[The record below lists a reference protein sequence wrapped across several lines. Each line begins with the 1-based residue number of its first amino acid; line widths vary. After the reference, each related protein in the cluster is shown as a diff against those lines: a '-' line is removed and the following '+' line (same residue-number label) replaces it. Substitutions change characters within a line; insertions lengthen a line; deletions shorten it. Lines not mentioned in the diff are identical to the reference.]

1 MLKEWTPILVEL
13 YEFVWTSEAEQVI
26 ADRVCL
32 RFMFC
37 FWCVVCEPILTFL
50 DVIIVQNRSD
60 APVSLFQL
68 YLLEICFMSCYLV
81 CWVVS
86 QFWHFWTSSLCKR
99 ARMHLFHSFNF
110 ICLRYVSCPAFYVL
124 WANFDI
130 FGRHHCAKSSDAP
143 VSLFQLQCNTR
154 SNCWKICQLSLL
166 F

>member
-1 MLKEWTPILVEL
+1 MLKEWTPILVKL

-68 YLLEICFMSCYLV
+68 HLLEICFMSCFL
-81 CWVVS
+81 CVVS

-99 ARMHLFHSFNF
+99 ARMHLFHYFNCSATQDQIAGKFVSWACSFKVNQ
-110 ICLRYVSCPAFYVL
+110 ILDVVS
-124 WANFDI
+124 W
-130 FGRHHCAKSSDAP
+130 
-143 VSLFQLQCNTR
+143 QL
-154 SNCWKICQLSLL
+154 
-166 F
+166 